1 MGIVSVVSVVVAI
14 IGFALA
20 ALWCAVGVAG
30 LSGRLKRN
38 KWIGVRADDT
48 MRSAKAFEVANRV
61 AAPGVLIA
69 AAITAVGAAL
79 NLAVGGVWGLVF
91 AIGAAIAS
99 LLVIGMV
106 SSLGIRAAS
115 SVPVEDDSAGCGSGC
130 CSGGDDEP
138 AAHNTDPAQDCGQ
151 SSCGSC
157 ALSGLCTNEA
167 AQA

>member
-1 MGIVSVVSVVVAI
+1 MSVVSVVVAI

-30 LSGRLKRN
+30 LSGRLGRN
-38 KWIGVRADDT
+38 KWLGVRADET
-48 MRSAKAFEVANRV
+48 MRSAKAFEVANR
-61 AAPGVLIA
+61 AAGPGMLA
-69 AAITAVGAAL
+69 AALITGVGAAL

-91 AIGAAIAS
+91 AVSSIVVS
-99 LLVIGMV
+99 LLVIGIV
-106 SSLGIRAAS
+106 SGLGIRAAAAAPS
-115 SVPVEDDSAGCGSGC
+115 DDESTGCGSGC
-130 CSGGDDEP
+130 NCGGDEP
-138 AAHNTDPAQDCGQ
+138 VIEDADPASDCGQ